1 MIKVQ
6 EASITKVKICVPKNP
21 TDIKCIN
28 TLSPDFAGFVMFFEK
43 SHRNISVQTA
53 QELLA
58 LLDKNIKSV
67 AVTVSPTEEQLEQ
80 IHTLGFDYVQI
91 HGKISEK
98 LLSEC
103 KTPVIRAINVSGIES
118 IGDIENLD
126 NVKGILFDSAVPG
139 SGKSFD
145 WSMLERLPKNQKML
159 FLAGGLT
166 ADNVAKAVAQLR
178 PFAVDVSSGV
188 ELADKSGKDFELVRT
203 FIENARNSK

>member
-1 MIKVQ
+1 M
-6 EASITKVKICVPKNP
+6 TKVKICGLKNQ

-43 SHRNISVQTA
+43 SHRNISVQKA

-67 AVTVSPTEEQLEQ
+67 AVTVSPTEEQLEE

-139 SGKSFD
+139 SGQGFD
-145 WSMLERLPKNQKML
+145 WSMLEKLPKTDKML

-166 ADNVAKAVAQLR
+166 ADNVAKAVVQLR

-188 ELADKSGKDFELVRT
+188 ELSDKSGKDYQLVQA
-203 FIENARNSK
+203 FIKNAKSAIIH

>member
-1 MIKVQ
+1 M
-6 EASITKVKICVPKNP
+6 TKVKICGLKNQ

-43 SHRNISVQTA
+43 SHRNISPEKA
-53 QELLA
+53 QKLLSA
-58 LLDKNIKSV
+58 LDPNIKSV

-139 SGKSFD
+139 SGQGFD
-145 WSMLERLPKNQKML
+145 WTLLKKLPKTDKML

-166 ADNVAKAVAQLR
+166 ADNVAAAICQVH
-178 PFAVDVSSGV
+178 PYAVDVSSGV
-188 ELADKSGKDFELVRT
+188 ELSDKSGKDFELVKT

>member
-1 MIKVQ
+1 M
-6 EASITKVKICVPKNP
+6 TKVKICGLKNP

-80 IHTLGFDYVQI
+80 IYNLGFDYVQI

-139 SGKSFD
+139 SGQGFD
-145 WSMLERLPKNQKML
+145 WTLLKKLPKTDKML

-166 ADNVAKAVAQLR
+166 ADNVAAAIRQVH
-178 PFAVDVSSGV
+178 PYAVDVSSGV
-188 ELADKSGKDFELVRT
+188 ELFDKSGKDFELVRT

>member
-1 MIKVQ
+1 M
-6 EASITKVKICVPKNP
+6 TKVKICGLKNP

-43 SHRNISVQTA
+43 SHRNISAQTA

-80 IHTLGFDYVQI
+80 IYNLGFDYVQI
-91 HGKISEK
+91 HGNITDEVLKNS
-98 LLSEC
+98 
-103 KTPVIRAINVSGIES
+103 KTPIIRAINVSGTDS
-118 IGDIENLD
+118 LTDLD
-126 NVKGILFDSAVPG
+126 NYKNVKGILFDSAVPG
-139 SGKSFD
+139 SGQGFD
-145 WSMLERLPKNQKML
+145 WSMLEKLPKTDKML

-166 ADNVAKAVAQLR
+166 ADNVAAAICQVH
-178 PFAVDVSSGV
+178 PYAVDVSSGV
-188 ELADKSGKDFELVRT
+188 ELSDKSGKDFELVRT

>member
-1 MIKVQ
+1 M
-6 EASITKVKICVPKNP
+6 TKVKICGLKNQ

-43 SHRNISVQTA
+43 SHRNISSEKA
-53 QELLA
+53 QKLLSA
-58 LLDKNIKSV
+58 LDPKIKSV
-67 AVTVSPTEEQLEQ
+67 AVTVSPTKEQLEQ
-80 IHTLGFDYVQI
+80 IYTLGFDYVQI

-139 SGKSFD
+139 SGQGFD
-145 WSMLERLPKNQKML
+145 WTLLKKLPKTDKML

-166 ADNVAKAVAQLR
+166 ADNVAKAVAQVR

-188 ELADKSGKDFELVRT
+188 ELADKSGKDYQLVQE
-203 FIENARNSK
+203 FIKNAKSAIIY

>member
-1 MIKVQ
+1 M
-6 EASITKVKICVPKNP
+6 TKVKICGLKNQ

-80 IHTLGFDYVQI
+80 IYNLGFDYVQI

-145 WSMLERLPKNQKML
+145 WSMLEKLPKNQKML

>member
-1 MIKVQ
+1 M
-6 EASITKVKICVPKNP
+6 TKVKICGLKNQ

-43 SHRNISVQTA
+43 SHRNISAQTA

-145 WSMLERLPKNQKML
+145 WSMLEKLPKTDKML

-188 ELADKSGKDFELVRT
+188 ELADKSGKDYQLVQA
-203 FIENARNSK
+203 FIKNAKSAIIH

>member
-1 MIKVQ
+1 M
-6 EASITKVKICVPKNP
+6 TKVKICGLKNP

-91 HGKISEK
+91 HGKISKK

-166 ADNVAKAVAQLR
+166 ADNVSKAVAQLR

>member
-1 MIKVQ
+1 MTKTLLKNTFREIANSK
-6 EASITKVKICVPKNP
+6 ARFISILAIIALGVGF
-21 TDIKCIN
+21 
-28 TLSPDFAGFVMFFEK
+28 FAG
-43 SHRNISVQTA
+43 
-53 QELLA
+53 
-58 LLDKNIKSV
+58 IKATIPSMYNMADEYYSQSNLMDYRLV
-67 AVTVSPTEEQLEQ
+67 STV
-80 IHTLGFDYVQI
+80 GFDKDDV
-91 HGKISEK
+91 KA
-98 LLSEC
+98 
-103 KTPVIRAINVSGIES
+103 V
-118 IGDIENLD
+118 ENLD

-166 ADNVAKAVAQLR
+166 ADNVSKAVAQLR

>member
-1 MIKVQ
+1 M
-6 EASITKVKICVPKNP
+6 TKVKICGLKNQ

-80 IHTLGFDYVQI
+80 IYNLGFDYVQI

-103 KTPVIRAINVSGIES
+103 QTPVIRAINVNGIES

-145 WSMLERLPKNQKML
+145 WSMLEKLPKNQKML

>member
-1 MIKVQ
+1 M
-6 EASITKVKICVPKNP
+6 TKVKICGLKNP

-28 TLSPDFAGFVMFFEK
+28 TLSPDFSGFVMFFEK

>member
-1 MIKVQ
+1 M
-6 EASITKVKICVPKNP
+6 TKVKICGLKNP

-43 SHRNISVQTA
+43 SHRNISPEKA
-53 QELLA
+53 QKLLSA
-58 LLDKNIKSV
+58 LDPNIKSV

-103 KTPVIRAINVSGIES
+103 KTPVIRAINVSG
-118 IGDIENLD
+118 NLD
-126 NVKGILFDSAVPG
+126 NVKRILFDSAVPG

-145 WSMLERLPKNQKML
+145 WSMLEKLPKNPKML

-188 ELADKSGKDFELVRT
+188 ELADKSGKDYQLVQA
-203 FIENARNSK
+203 FIKNAKSAIIH

>member
-1 MIKVQ
+1 M
-6 EASITKVKICVPKNP
+6 TKVKICGLKNP

-139 SGKSFD
+139 SGKSFV
-145 WSMLERLPKNQKML
+145 WSMLEKPPKTDKML

-166 ADNVAKAVAQLR
+166 ADNVASAICQVH
-178 PFAVDVSSGV
+178 PYAVDVSSGV
-188 ELADKSGKDFELVRT
+188 ELSDKSGKDYQLVQA
-203 FIENARNSK
+203 FIKNAKSAIIH

>member
-1 MIKVQ
+1 M
-6 EASITKVKICVPKNP
+6 TKVKICGLKNP

-139 SGKSFD
+139 SGQGFD
-145 WSMLERLPKNQKML
+145 WTLLKKLPKTDKML

-166 ADNVAKAVAQLR
+166 ADNVATAICQVH
-178 PFAVDVSSGV
+178 PYAVDVSSGV
-188 ELADKSGKDFELVRT
+188 ELSDKSGKDFELVRT
-203 FIENARNSK
+203 FIKNAKSAIIH

>member
-1 MIKVQ
+1 M
-6 EASITKVKICVPKNP
+6 TKVKICGLKNP

-80 IHTLGFDYVQI
+80 IYNLGFDYVQI
-91 HGKISEK
+91 HGNITDEVLKNS
-98 LLSEC
+98 
-103 KTPVIRAINVSGIES
+103 KTPIIRAINVSGTDS
-118 IGDIENLD
+118 LTDLD
-126 NVKGILFDSAVPG
+126 NYKNVKGILFDSAVPG
-139 SGKSFD
+139 SGQGFD
-145 WSMLERLPKNQKML
+145 WTMLKKLPKTDKML

-166 ADNVAKAVAQLR
+166 ADNVAAAICQVH
-178 PFAVDVSSGV
+178 PYAVDVSSGV
-188 ELADKSGKDFELVRT
+188 ELADKSGKDYQLVQE
-203 FIENARNSK
+203 FIKNAKSAIIH

>member
-1 MIKVQ
+1 M
-6 EASITKVKICVPKNP
+6 TKVKICGLKNQ

-80 IHTLGFDYVQI
+80 IYNLGFDYVQI
-91 HGKISEK
+91 HGNITDEILKHS
-98 LLSEC
+98 
-103 KTPVIRAINVSGIES
+103 KTPIIRAINVSGTDS
-118 IGDIENLD
+118 LTDLD
-126 NVKGILFDSAVPG
+126 NYKNVKGILFDSAVPG
-139 SGKSFD
+139 SGQGFD
-145 WSMLERLPKNQKML
+145 WSMLKKLPKTDKML

-166 ADNVAKAVAQLR
+166 ADNVAAAICQVH
-178 PFAVDVSSGV
+178 PYAVDVSSGV
-188 ELADKSGKDFELVRT
+188 ELSDKSGKDYQLVQA
-203 FIENARNSK
+203 FIKNAKSAIIH

>member
-1 MIKVQ
+1 M
-6 EASITKVKICVPKNP
+6 TKVKICGLKNP

-139 SGKSFD
+139 SGQGFD
-145 WSMLERLPKNQKML
+145 WTLLKKLPKTDKKL

>member
-1 MIKVQ
+1 M
-6 EASITKVKICVPKNP
+6 TKVKICGLKNP

-43 SHRNISVQTA
+43 SHRNISVPTA

-80 IHTLGFDYVQI
+80 IYNLGFDYVQI
-91 HGKISEK
+91 HGNITDEVLKNS
-98 LLSEC
+98 
-103 KTPVIRAINVSGIES
+103 KTPIIRAINVSGTDS
-118 IGDIENLD
+118 LTDLD
-126 NVKGILFDSAVPG
+126 NYENVKGILFDSAVPG
-139 SGKSFD
+139 SGQGFD
-145 WSMLERLPKNQKML
+145 WTLLKKLPKTDKML

-166 ADNVAKAVAQLR
+166 ADNVAAAICQVH
-178 PFAVDVSSGV
+178 PYAVDVSSGV
-188 ELADKSGKDFELVRT
+188 ELSDKSGKDFELVRT

>member
-1 MIKVQ
+1 M
-6 EASITKVKICVPKNP
+6 TKVKICGLKNP

-80 IHTLGFDYVQI
+80 IYNLGFDYVQI
-91 HGKISEK
+91 HGNITDEVLKNS
-98 LLSEC
+98 
-103 KTPVIRAINVSGIES
+103 KTPIIRAINVSGTDS
-118 IGDIENLD
+118 LTDLD
-126 NVKGILFDSAVPG
+126 NYKNVKGILFDSAVPG
-139 SGKSFD
+139 SGQGFD
-145 WSMLERLPKNQKML
+145 WTLLKKLPKTDKML

-166 ADNVAKAVAQLR
+166 ADNVAAAICQVH
-178 PFAVDVSSGV
+178 PYAVDVSSGV
-188 ELADKSGKDFELVRT
+188 ELSDKSGKDFELVRT

>member
-1 MIKVQ
+1 M
-6 EASITKVKICVPKNP
+6 TKVKICGLKNP

-28 TLSPDFAGFVMFFEK
+28 TLSPNFAGFVMFFEK

-145 WSMLERLPKNQKML
+145 WSMLEKLPKNPKML

-188 ELADKSGKDFELVRT
+188 ELADKSGKDYQLVQA
-203 FIENARNSK
+203 FIKNAKSAIIH

>member
-1 MIKVQ
+1 M
-6 EASITKVKICVPKNP
+6 TKVKICGLKNP

-80 IHTLGFDYVQI
+80 IYNLGFDYVQI
-91 HGKISEK
+91 HGNITDEILKNS
-98 LLSEC
+98 
-103 KTPVIRAINVSGIES
+103 KTPIIRAINVSGTDS
-118 IGDIENLD
+118 LTDLD
-126 NVKGILFDSAVPG
+126 NYKNVKGILFDSAVPG

-145 WSMLERLPKNQKML
+145 WTLLKKLPKTDKML

-166 ADNVAKAVAQLR
+166 ADNVAAAICQVH
-178 PFAVDVSSGV
+178 PYAVDVSSGV
-188 ELADKSGKDFELVRT
+188 ELADKSGKDFELVRA

>member
-1 MIKVQ
+1 M
-6 EASITKVKICVPKNP
+6 TKVKICGLKNP

-145 WSMLERLPKNQKML
+145 WSILEKLPKTDKML

-188 ELADKSGKDFELVRT
+188 ELADKSGKDYQLVQA
-203 FIENARNSK
+203 FIKNAKSAIIH

>member
-1 MIKVQ
+1 M
-6 EASITKVKICVPKNP
+6 TKVKICGLKNQ

-43 SHRNISVQTA
+43 SHRNISPEKA
-53 QELLA
+53 QKLLSA
-58 LLDKNIKSV
+58 LDPNIKSV

-80 IHTLGFDYVQI
+80 IHTPGFDYVQI

-145 WSMLERLPKNQKML
+145 WSMLEKLPKTDKML

>member
-1 MIKVQ
+1 M
-6 EASITKVKICVPKNP
+6 TKVKICGLKNS

-145 WSMLERLPKNQKML
+145 WTLLKKLPKTDKML

-188 ELADKSGKDFELVRT
+188 ELADKSGKDYQLVQA
-203 FIENARNSK
+203 FIKNAKSAIIH

>member
-1 MIKVQ
+1 M
-6 EASITKVKICVPKNP
+6 TKVKICGLKNP

-80 IHTLGFDYVQI
+80 IYNLGFDYVQI
-91 HGKISEK
+91 HGNITDEVLKNS
-98 LLSEC
+98 
-103 KTPVIRAINVSGIES
+103 KTPIIRAINVSGTDS
-118 IGDIENLD
+118 LTDLD
-126 NVKGILFDSAVPG
+126 NYKNVKGILFDSAVPG
-139 SGKSFD
+139 SGQGFD
-145 WSMLERLPKNQKML
+145 WTMLKKLPKTDKML

-166 ADNVAKAVAQLR
+166 ADNVATAICQVH
-178 PFAVDVSSGV
+178 PYAVDVSSGV
-188 ELADKSGKDFELVRT
+188 ELSDKSGKDFELVRT

>member
-1 MIKVQ
+1 M
-6 EASITKVKICVPKNP
+6 TKVKICGLKNP

-43 SHRNISVQTA
+43 SYRYISVQTA

-80 IHTLGFDYVQI
+80 IYNLGFDYVQI

-145 WSMLERLPKNQKML
+145 WSMLEKLPKNQKML

-166 ADNVAKAVAQLR
+166 ADNVASAICQVH
-178 PFAVDVSSGV
+178 PYAVDVSSGV
-188 ELADKSGKDFELVRT
+188 ELSDKSGKDFELVRA

>member
-1 MIKVQ
+1 M
-6 EASITKVKICVPKNP
+6 TKVKICGLKNQ

-43 SHRNISVQTA
+43 SHRNISPEKA
-53 QELLA
+53 QKLLSA
-58 LLDKNIKSV
+58 LDPNIKSV

-80 IHTLGFDYVQI
+80 IYNLGFDYVQI

-145 WSMLERLPKNQKML
+145 WSMLEKLPKNQKML

-166 ADNVAKAVAQLR
+166 ADNVAAAICQVH
-178 PFAVDVSSGV
+178 PYAVDVSSGV
-188 ELADKSGKDFELVRT
+188 ELSDKSGKDFELVRT

>member
-1 MIKVQ
+1 M
-6 EASITKVKICVPKNP
+6 TKVKICGLKNP

-28 TLSPDFAGFVMFFEK
+28 TLSPDFAGFLMFFEK

-80 IHTLGFDYVQI
+80 IYNLGFDYVQI
-91 HGKISEK
+91 HGNITDEVLKNS
-98 LLSEC
+98 
-103 KTPVIRAINVSGIES
+103 KTPIIRAINVSGTDS
-118 IGDIENLD
+118 LTDLD
-126 NVKGILFDSAVPG
+126 NYKNVKGILFDSAVPG
-139 SGKSFD
+139 SGQGFD
-145 WSMLERLPKNQKML
+145 WTLLKKLPKTDKML

-166 ADNVAKAVAQLR
+166 ADNVAAAVCQVH
-178 PFAVDVSSGV
+178 PYAVDVSSGV
-188 ELADKSGKDFELVRT
+188 ELSDKSGKDFELVRT

>member
-1 MIKVQ
+1 M
-6 EASITKVKICVPKNP
+6 TKVKICGLKNP

-80 IHTLGFDYVQI
+80 IYNLGFDYVQI
-91 HGKISEK
+91 HGNITDEVLKNS
-98 LLSEC
+98 
-103 KTPVIRAINVSGIES
+103 KTPIIRAINVSGTDS
-118 IGDIENLD
+118 LTDLD
-126 NVKGILFDSAVPG
+126 NYKNVKGILFDSAVPG
-139 SGKSFD
+139 SGQGFD
-145 WSMLERLPKNQKML
+145 WTLLKKLPKTDKML

-166 ADNVAKAVAQLR
+166 ADNVAAAICRVH
-178 PFAVDVSSGV
+178 PYAVDVSSGV

>member
-1 MIKVQ
+1 M
-6 EASITKVKICVPKNP
+6 TKVKICGLKNP

-91 HGKISEK
+91 HGKISKK

-145 WSMLERLPKNQKML
+145 WSMLKKLPKTDKML

-166 ADNVAKAVAQLR
+166 ADNVVKAVAQLR

-203 FIENARNSK
+203 FIENARNTK

>member
-1 MIKVQ
+1 M
-6 EASITKVKICVPKNP
+6 TKVKICGLKNP

-80 IHTLGFDYVQI
+80 IYNLGFDYVQI
-91 HGKISEK
+91 HGNITDEVLKNS
-98 LLSEC
+98 
-103 KTPVIRAINVSGIES
+103 KTPIIRAINVSGTDS
-118 IGDIENLD
+118 LTDLD
-126 NVKGILFDSAVPG
+126 NYKNVKGILFDSAVPG
-139 SGKSFD
+139 SGQGFD
-145 WSMLERLPKNQKML
+145 WSMLEKLPKSQKML

-166 ADNVAKAVAQLR
+166 ADNVAAAICQVH
-178 PFAVDVSSGV
+178 PYAVDVSSGV
-188 ELADKSGKDFELVRT
+188 ELSDKSGKDFGLVRT

>member
-1 MIKVQ
+1 M
-6 EASITKVKICVPKNP
+6 TKVKICGIKNP

-80 IHTLGFDYVQI
+80 IYNLGFDYVQI
-91 HGKISEK
+91 HGNITDEVLKNS
-98 LLSEC
+98 
-103 KTPVIRAINVSGIES
+103 KTPIIRAINVSGTDS
-118 IGDIENLD
+118 LTDLD
-126 NVKGILFDSAVPG
+126 NYKNVKGILFDSAAPG
-139 SGKSFD
+139 SGQGFD
-145 WSMLERLPKNQKML
+145 WTLLKKLPKTDKML

-166 ADNVAKAVAQLR
+166 ADNVAAAICQVH
-178 PFAVDVSSGV
+178 PYAVDVSSGV
-188 ELADKSGKDFELVRT
+188 ELADKSGKDYQLVQE
-203 FIENARNSK
+203 FIKNAKSAIIY

>member
-1 MIKVQ
+1 M
-6 EASITKVKICVPKNP
+6 TKVKICGLKNQ

-103 KTPVIRAINVSGIES
+103 KTPVILSLIHI
-118 IGDIENLD
+118 
-126 NVKGILFDSAVPG
+126 
-139 SGKSFD
+139 
-145 WSMLERLPKNQKML
+145 
-159 FLAGGLT
+159 
-166 ADNVAKAVAQLR
+166 
-178 PFAVDVSSGV
+178 
-188 ELADKSGKDFELVRT
+188 
-203 FIENARNSK
+203 